1 MKRRPRNKATNETD
15 NFMLSRLDESLDA
28 LNKNEDE
35 LIRVVNELMKRD
47 LTESEID
54 SIRSNYSIYCKNTA
68 PIRKKLGE

>member
-1 MKRRPRNKATNETD
+1 MKRKPRNKITNETD

-35 LIRVVNELMKRD
+35 LIRVVNELMKRN

-54 SIRSNYSIYCKNTA
+54 NIRSNYSIYCKNTA

>member
-1 MKRRPRNKATNETD
+1 MKRKPRNRTTNETD

>member
-1 MKRRPRNKATNETD
+1 MKRKPRNRNTNETD